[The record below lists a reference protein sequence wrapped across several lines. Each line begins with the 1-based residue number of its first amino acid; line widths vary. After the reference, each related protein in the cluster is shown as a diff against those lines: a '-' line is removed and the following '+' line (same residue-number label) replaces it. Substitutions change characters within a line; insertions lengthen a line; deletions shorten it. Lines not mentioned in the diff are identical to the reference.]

1 MLGREIEALKD
12 IKSKETKLGM
22 QYPYD
27 YVPVILSKGMF
38 ILEKPSNN
46 PETNNTDFDEDSELQ
61 MSEDKKFLSFY
72 VMPKYGLN
80 LEQLF
85 TRYNN
90 KFSSKTIL
98 QIGIKLVDIIE
109 KIHLAGYTYNDLK
122 LDNIL
127 VGDHTLN
134 EKFMHEVRLIDFG
147 FSARFQSKSGTHIEE
162 TEVDVFRSN
171 MIFATINQF
180 EFRMTSRRDDL

>member
-12 IKSKETKLGM
+12 IKSKETKLNLA
-22 QYPYD
+22 YPYD
-27 YVPVILSKGMF
+27 YVPVILIKGMF
-38 ILEKPSNN
+38 ILEKPSND
-46 PETNNTDFDEDSELQ
+46 PSAVVSSTDFDDESELQ

-72 VMPKYGLN
+72 VMPKYGQN

-85 TRYNN
+85 THYNN
-90 KFSSKTIL
+90 HFTTKTIL

-109 KIHLAGYTYNDLK
+109 KVHLAGFTYNDLK

-127 VGDHTLN
+127 IGDHTLN
-134 EKFMHEVRLIDFG
+134 EKYMHEIRLIDFG
-147 FSARFQSKSGTHIEE
+147 FSARFESKHGQHIEE

-171 MIFATINQF
+171 MIFATIN
-180 EFRMTSRRDDL
+180 